1 MQKELEIDIKKRTA
15 GYRKQRWKLGVG
27 CTLITRG
34 RGGRQQEFK
43 DDHHWPQKDMASVR
57 LHEPLEKGV
66 REEKQGRKGR
76 RRHGGDI
83 NHGRMPPPHNVVKS
97 FQTEKSGLLSIPI
110 VLLVN
115 CLRQGLY
122 NPGWSRTPCE
132 AEDSLELLTLL
143 SLSLQCSG

>member
-1 MQKELEIDIKKRTA
+1 MQKELETDIKKRTA

-43 DDHHWPQKDMASVR
+43 GDHHWPQKDMASVR

-83 NHGRMPPPHNVVKS
+83 NHGRMPPDRKSVV
-97 FQTEKSGLLSIPI
+97 
-110 VLLVN
+110 
-115 CLRQGLY
+115 
-122 NPGWSRTPCE
+122 
-132 AEDSLELLTLL
+132 
-143 SLSLQCSG
+143 